1 MSCIFGKIPH
11 AALIPMPSAH
21 LIHAPTYKWTKSKNC
36 SVCWEWVLNQ
46 LPNYFSSQKSWQVER
61 RESNYSVYLT
71 LRLSPTLDCVC
82 ALVIITMFSTYVT
95 SDLRKSHVEQF
106 SNGKS
111 QKTGFF
117 FSSCINGFSS
127 FFTMPLGI
135 MMLKSYHWITLTKIT
150 FEGHLGEP
158 KALWALLDS
167 LQQVGA

>member
-117 FSSCINGFSS
+117 FFFLYKWVLFFLHHATWDHDAQVLSLDHSDESSPSR
-127 FFTMPLGI
+127 
-135 MMLKSYHWITLTKIT
+135 IT
-150 FEGHLGEP
+150 
-158 KALWALLDS
+158 
-167 LQQVGA
+167 